1 MMSGFASKKSFDGIM
16 NPEKMKIL
24 WLKAQ
29 TVYVQG
35 SGKTCKSL
43 LCAVGTEEQERQ

>member
-29 TVYVQG
+29 TVYLCTG
-35 SGKTCKSL
+35 IREDL
-43 LCAVGTEEQERQ
+43 LVNAVLCVDVG